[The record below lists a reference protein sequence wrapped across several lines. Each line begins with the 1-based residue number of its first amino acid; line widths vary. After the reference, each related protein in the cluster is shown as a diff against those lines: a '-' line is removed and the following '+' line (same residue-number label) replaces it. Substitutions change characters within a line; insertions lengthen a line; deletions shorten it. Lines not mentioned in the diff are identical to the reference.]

1 MQQNVGVEPD
11 LLFAATHIGRKED
24 SQLQQLQQQQQHE
37 ATTVSLLLQEFML
50 T

>member
-11 LLFAATHIGRKED
+11 LLFAATHIGRKEE
-24 SQLQQLQQQQQHE
+24 QLQQLQQQQQHE